1 MTGSAH
7 AAPAPGADRPAPTAA
22 APAPVAP
29 GRRAVID
36 LDAIRHNV
44 RTLAALAAPARTMV
58 AVKADAYGH
67 GALQVARAALESGAE
82 SLAVLDVAS
91 AVELRRAGIGARL
104 LAWLHGVDTDFRVA
118 VEEGIDLGVSA
129 LWELERIAA
138 AGRAT
143 GIRARVHLKA
153 DTGLSRNGAT
163 PELWPDLVRAAVA
176 ADAAGELT
184 LHALWSHLADASPED
199 DDAALARFHEAVRVA
214 EELGARPVEKHLAAS
229 SAGIRLPA
237 ARFDMVRFGIAVY
250 GISPF
255 DDRSGR
261 DLGLIPAMTL
271 EADVVSVKRVEAG
284 QGVSYGLDH
293 RTTGPSTLAL
303 VPLGYGDGIPRI
315 AGPHASVL
323 LGGRRFPIAGRIA
336 MDQLVL
342 DVGDLPVEVGD
353 TAVVLGPGDRG
364 EPTAEEWAGW
374 AETIGDEIVTRVG
387 PRVDRVHLH
396 ESADAASDPAV
407 DAAADAAAV
416 AAPTVLS
423 DERVPV
429 PTTDDMEE
437 LGRAFAREL
446 GAGDLVVLSGPL
458 GAGKTTFTRGLGD
471 GLGVRGP
478 VTSPTFVLARTHP
491 SLVDGPPLVHVD
503 AYRLAD
509 ARELDDLD
517 IDFARSVV
525 VVEWGD
531 GKLDG
536 VADEWWDLRI
546 SRPTG
551 AGDADPDAG
560 DDDAADPDAALEE
573 PRTVRVRR
581 LRARARA

>member
-1 MTGSAH
+1 MTDPASA
-7 AAPAPGADRPAPTAA
+7 AVAPAG
-22 APAPVAP
+22 PVAP

-44 RTLAALAAPARTMV
+44 RALAALAAPARTMV

-67 GALQVARAALESGAE
+67 GALQVARAALEAGAE

-91 AVELRRAGIGARL
+91 AVELRRAGVDARL

-176 ADAAGELT
+176 ADAGGELT

-214 EELGARPVEKHLAAS
+214 EELGARPAEKHLAAS

-237 ARFDMVRFGIAVY
+237 AHFDMVRFGIAVY

-284 QGVSYGLDH
+284 HGVSYGLDH
-293 RTTGPSTLAL
+293 RTDGPSTLAL
-303 VPLGYGDGIPRI
+303 VPVGYADGIPRI
-315 AGPHASVL
+315 AGPRASVL
-323 LGGRRFPIAGRIA
+323 LNGRRFPVAGRIA

-353 TAVVLGPGDRG
+353 TAVILGPGDRG
-364 EPTAEEWAGW
+364 EPTAEDWAGW

-387 PRVDRVHLH
+387 PRVVRIHLH
-396 ESADAASDPAV
+396 ERATADERAT
-407 DAAADAAAV
+407 AAADEI
-416 AAPTVLS
+416 LS
-423 DERVPV
+423 DELVPV
-429 PTTDDMEE
+429 PTPDDMEE

-458 GAGKTTFTRGLGD
+458 GAGKTTFTRGLGE

-525 VVEWGD
+525 VVEWGQ

-536 VADEWWDLRI
+536 IAEEWWDLAI
-546 SRPTG
+546 ARPTG
-551 AGDADPDAG
+551 AGDADVEDGADEP
-560 DDDAADPDAALEE
+560 DPDAAPEE
-573 PRTVRVRR
+573 PRTVRIRR
-581 LRARARA
+581 LRARPRA

>member
-1 MTGSAH
+1 MTDSAS
-7 AAPAPGADRPAPTAA
+7 APAPTS
-22 APAPVAP
+22 P

-67 GALQVARAALESGAE
+67 GALQVARAALEAGAE

-91 AVELRRAGIGARL
+91 AVELRRAGIDARL

-176 ADAAGELT
+176 AAAAGELT

-261 DLGLIPAMTL
+261 DLGLVPAMTL

-284 QGVSYGLDH
+284 HGVSYGLDH
-293 RTTGPSTLAL
+293 RTQGPSTLVL
-303 VPLGYGDGIPRI
+303 VPLGYADGIPRI
-315 AGPHASVL
+315 AGPRASVL
-323 LGGRRFPIAGRIA
+323 LNGRRFPVAGRIA

-353 TAVVLGPGDRG
+353 TAVILGPGDRG

-387 PRVDRVHLH
+387 ARVDRIHLH
-396 ESADAASDPAV
+396 ERADAAPAP
-407 DAAADAAAV
+407 ADEV
-416 AAPTVLS
+416 IS
-423 DERVPV
+423 DELVPV
-429 PTTDDMEE
+429 ATTDDMEE

-458 GAGKTTFTRGLGD
+458 GAGKTTFTRGLGE

-525 VVEWGD
+525 VVEWGQ

-536 VADEWWDLRI
+536 VADEWWDLAI
-546 SRPTG
+546 ARPTG
-551 AGDADPDAG
+551 AGDADPDAA
-560 DDDAADPDAALEE
+560 DDDADADPDAAPEE

-581 LRARARA
+581 LRARPRA

>member
-1 MTGSAH
+1 MTG
-7 AAPAPGADRPAPTAA
+7 PEPEMPT
-22 APAPVAP
+22 PAPVAP

-67 GALQVARAALESGAE
+67 GALPVARAALEAGAE

-91 AVELRRAGIGARL
+91 AVELRRAGVDARL
-104 LAWLHGVDTDFRVA
+104 LAWLHGVDTDFCVA
-118 VEEGIDLGVSA
+118 VEADIDLGVSA

-143 GIRARVHLKA
+143 GRRARVHLKA

-261 DLGLIPAMTL
+261 DLGLVPAMTL

-284 QGVSYGLDH
+284 HGVSYGLDH
-293 RTTGPSTLAL
+293 RTAGPSTLAL
-303 VPLGYGDGIPRI
+303 VPLGYADGIPRI
-315 AGPHASVL
+315 AGPRASVL
-323 LGGRRFPIAGRIA
+323 LNGRRFPVAGRIA

-353 TAVVLGPGDRG
+353 TAVILGPGDRG

-387 PRVDRVHLH
+387 PRVDRIHLH
-396 ESADAASDPAV
+396 ERADAAPAP
-407 DAAADAAAV
+407 ADEV
-416 AAPTVLS
+416 VS
-423 DERVPV
+423 DEVVSDELVPV
-429 PTTDDMEE
+429 ATTDDMEE

-458 GAGKTTFTRGLGD
+458 GAGKTTFTRGLGE

-517 IDFARSVV
+517 IAFARSVV
-525 VVEWGD
+525 VVEWGQ

-536 VADEWWDLRI
+536 VAEEWWDLAI
-546 SRPTG
+546 ARPTG
-551 AGDADPDAG
+551 AGDADPDAA
-560 DDDAADPDAALEE
+560 DDTDADAIPDPDAAPEE
-573 PRTVRVRR
+573 PRTVRIRR
-581 LRARARA
+581 LRARPRA

>member
-1 MTGSAH
+1 MTDPASA
-7 AAPAPGADRPAPTAA
+7 AVAPTG
-22 APAPVAP
+22 PVAP

-44 RTLAALAAPARTMV
+44 RALAALAAPARTMV

-67 GALQVARAALESGAE
+67 GALQVARAALEAGAE

-91 AVELRRAGIGARL
+91 AVELRRAGIDARL
-104 LAWLHGVDTDFRVA
+104 LAWLHGDDTDFRVA
-118 VEEGIDLGVSA
+118 VEEGVDLGVSA

-214 EELGARPVEKHLAAS
+214 EELGARPAEKHLAAS

-237 ARFDMVRFGIAVY
+237 AHFDMVRFGIAVY

-261 DLGLIPAMTL
+261 DLGLVPAMTL

-284 QGVSYGLDH
+284 HGVSYGLDH
-293 RTTGPSTLAL
+293 RTDGPSTLAL
-303 VPLGYGDGIPRI
+303 VPVGYADGIPRI
-315 AGPHASVL
+315 AGPRASVL
-323 LGGRRFPIAGRIA
+323 LNGRRFPVAGRIA

-353 TAVVLGPGDRG
+353 TAVILGPGDRG
-364 EPTAEEWAGW
+364 EPTAEDWADW

-396 ESADAASDPAV
+396 ERATGDERAAT
-407 DAAADAAAV
+407 
-416 AAPTVLS
+416 AAPVPADEVLS
-423 DERVPV
+423 DELVPV
-429 PTTDDMEE
+429 PTPDDMEE

-458 GAGKTTFTRGLGD
+458 GAGKTTFTRGLGE

-525 VVEWGD
+525 VVEWGQ

-536 VADEWWDLRI
+536 IAEEWWDLAI
-546 SRPTG
+546 ARPTG
-551 AGDADPDAG
+551 AGDADPDGRA
-560 DDDAADPDAALEE
+560 DDPDPDAAPEE

-581 LRARARA
+581 LRARPRA

>member
-1 MTGSAH
+1 M
-7 AAPAPGADRPAPTAA
+7 
-22 APAPVAP
+22 
-29 GRRAVID
+29 
-36 LDAIRHNV
+36 
-44 RTLAALAAPARTMV
+44 
-58 AVKADAYGH
+58 
-67 GALQVARAALESGAE
+67 
-82 SLAVLDVAS
+82 
-91 AVELRRAGIGARL
+91 
-104 LAWLHGVDTDFRVA
+104 
-118 VEEGIDLGVSA
+118 
-129 LWELERIAA
+129 
-138 AGRAT
+138 
-143 GIRARVHLKA
+143 HLKA

-199 DDAALARFHEAVRVA
+199 DDAALARFHDAVRVA

-255 DDRSGR
+255 DDRAGR

-284 QGVSYGLDH
+284 HGVSYGLDH
-293 RTTGPSTLAL
+293 RTAGPSTLVL
-303 VPLGYGDGIPRI
+303 VPLGYADGIPRI
-315 AGPHASVL
+315 AAPRASVL
-323 LGGRRFPIAGRIA
+323 LNGRRFPVAGRIA

-353 TAVVLGPGDRG
+353 TAVILGPGDRG

-396 ESADAASDPAV
+396 EHPEPEGP
-407 DAAADAAAV
+407 AAD
-416 AAPTVLS
+416 VLS
-423 DERVPV
+423 DELVPV
-429 PTTDDMEE
+429 ATTDGMEE
-437 LGRAFAREL
+437 LGRALAREL

-458 GAGKTTFTRGLGD
+458 GAGKTTFTRGLGA

-525 VVEWGD
+525 VVEWGE

-536 VADEWWDLRI
+536 VAEEWWDLRI
-546 SRPTG
+546 ARPTG
-551 AGDADPDAG
+551 AGDADPDAA
-560 DDDAADPDAALEE
+560 DRADADPAADADPDAA
-573 PRTVRVRR
+573 PRSAAPSASGGS
-581 LRARARA
+581 ARAPAPRLVQCSSRSTPPPARASPSSTPTAACSPSARRQTPCGTPRSSARCSTSASPRPASSAATSAPSSRAWAPAPSPASASASPRPACSRPASTCA

>member
-1 MTGSAH
+1 MTG
-7 AAPAPGADRPAPTAA
+7 PEPETPT
-22 APAPVAP
+22 PAPVAP

-67 GALQVARAALESGAE
+67 GALQVARAALEAGAE

-91 AVELRRAGIGARL
+91 AVELRRAGIDARL

-261 DLGLIPAMTL
+261 DLGLVPAMTL

-284 QGVSYGLDH
+284 HGVSYGLDH
-293 RTTGPSTLAL
+293 RTAGPSTLAL
-303 VPLGYGDGIPRI
+303 VPLGYADGIPRI
-315 AGPHASVL
+315 AGPRASVL
-323 LGGRRFPIAGRIA
+323 LNGRRFPVAGRIA

-387 PRVDRVHLH
+387 PRVDRIHLH
-396 ESADAASDPAV
+396 EHD
-407 DAAADAAAV
+407 DAAATPADE
-416 AAPTVLS
+416 VLS
-423 DERVPV
+423 DELVPV
-429 PTTDDMEE
+429 ATTDDMEE

-458 GAGKTTFTRGLGD
+458 GAGKTTFTRGLGE

-525 VVEWGD
+525 VVEWGQ

-536 VADEWWDLRI
+536 VAEEWWDLAI
-546 SRPTG
+546 ARPTG
-551 AGDADPDAG
+551 AGDADPAQEA
-560 DDDAADPDAALEE
+560 DAADPDAAPEE

-581 LRARARA
+581 LRARPRA

>member
-7 AAPAPGADRPAPTAA
+7 AAGPAAPVAVAAAAAGAPAA
-22 APAPVAP
+22 APQAP

-67 GALQVARAALESGAE
+67 GALPVARAALEAGAE

-91 AVELRRAGIGARL
+91 AVELRRAGITARL

-214 EELGARPVEKHLAAS
+214 EELGARPVERHLAAS

-255 DDRSGR
+255 DDRTGR

-315 AGPHASVL
+315 AGPRASVL
-323 LGGRRFPIAGRIA
+323 LNGRRFPVAGRIA

-353 TAVVLGPGDRG
+353 TAVILGPGDRG
-364 EPTAEEWAGW
+364 EPTAEEWADW

-387 PRVDRVHLH
+387 PRVDRIHLH
-396 ESADAASDPAV
+396 ERAAAAASAS
-407 DAAADAAAV
+407 AGE
-416 AAPTVLS
+416 VLS
-423 DERVPV
+423 DELVPV
-429 PTTDDMEE
+429 ATPDDMEE
-437 LGRAFAREL
+437 LGRAFAAEL

-458 GAGKTTFTRGLGD
+458 GAGKTTFTRGLGA

-536 VADEWWDLRI
+536 VAEEWWDLRI
-546 SRPTG
+546 ARPTG
-551 AGDADPDAG
+551 AGDAAASAE
-560 DDDAADPDAALEE
+560 DDADTDPDAAPEE

-581 LRARARA
+581 LRARPRA

>member
-1 MTGSAH
+1 MTDPASAS
-7 AAPAPGADRPAPTAA
+7 AAVAPAG
-22 APAPVAP
+22 PVAP
-29 GRRAVID
+29 GRRAVVD

-44 RTLAALAAPARTMV
+44 RALAALAAPARTMV

-67 GALQVARAALESGAE
+67 GALQVARAALEAGAE

-91 AVELRRAGIGARL
+91 AVELRRAGIDARL

-163 PELWPDLVRAAVA
+163 PELWPALVRAAVA

-214 EELGARPVEKHLAAS
+214 EELGARPAEKHLAAS

-237 ARFDMVRFGIAVY
+237 AHFDMVRFGIAVY

-284 QGVSYGLDH
+284 HGVSYGLDH
-293 RTTGPSTLAL
+293 RTDGPSTLAL
-303 VPLGYGDGIPRI
+303 VPVGYADGIPRI
-315 AGPHASVL
+315 AGPRASVL
-323 LGGRRFPIAGRIA
+323 LNGRRFPVAGRIA

-353 TAVVLGPGDRG
+353 TAVILGPGDRG

-387 PRVDRVHLH
+387 PRVDRIHLH
-396 ESADAASDPAV
+396 ERATADERAT
-407 DAAADAAAV
+407 AAADE
-416 AAPTVLS
+416 VLS
-423 DERVPV
+423 DELVPV
-429 PTTDDMEE
+429 PTPDDMEE

-458 GAGKTTFTRGLGD
+458 GAGKTTFTRGLGE

-525 VVEWGD
+525 VVEWGQ

-536 VADEWWDLRI
+536 IAEEWWDLAI
-546 SRPTG
+546 ARPTG
-551 AGDADPDAG
+551 AGDADPD
-560 DDDAADPDAALEE
+560 DDGADDLDPDAAPEE

-581 LRARARA
+581 LRARPRA

>member
-1 MTGSAH
+1 MSEPASAPV
-7 AAPAPGADRPAPTAA
+7 PAG
-22 APAPVAP
+22 PVAP
-29 GRRAVID
+29 GRRAVVD

-67 GALQVARAALESGAE
+67 GALQVARAALEAGSE

-91 AVELRRAGIGARL
+91 AVELRRAGITARL

-118 VEEGIDLGVSA
+118 VEHGIDLGVSA

-163 PELWPDLVRAAVA
+163 PEAWPDLVRAAVA

-214 EELGARPVEKHLAAS
+214 EGLGARPVEKHLAAS

-261 DLGLIPAMTL
+261 DLGLVPAMTL

-284 QGVSYGLDH
+284 HGVSYGLDH
-293 RTTGPSTLAL
+293 RTSGPSTLVL
-303 VPLGYGDGIPRI
+303 VPLGYADGIPRI
-315 AGPHASVL
+315 AAPHASVL
-323 LGGRRFPIAGRIA
+323 LNGRRFPIAGRIA

-353 TAVVLGPGDRG
+353 TAVVLGPGDQG

-396 ESADAASDPAV
+396 ERADAADG
-407 DAAADAAAV
+407 ADADGPADE
-416 AAPTVLS
+416 VLS
-423 DERVPV
+423 DELVPV
-429 PTTDDMEE
+429 ATTDDMEE
-437 LGRAFAREL
+437 LGRAVAREL

-525 VVEWGD
+525 VVEWGE

-536 VADEWWDLRI
+536 VAEEWWDLRI
-546 SRPTG
+546 ARPTG
-551 AGDADPDAG
+551 AGGADPAADDDADPDA
-560 DDDAADPDAALEE
+560 APEE
-573 PRTVRVRR
+573 PRTVRIRR
-581 LRARARA
+581 LRARPRA

>member
-1 MTGSAH
+1 MTGPAH
-7 AAPAPGADRPAPTAA
+7 AAGPAASAPVGSAAA

-29 GRRAVID
+29 GRRAVVD

-44 RTLAALAAPARTMV
+44 RVLAALAAPARTMV

-67 GALQVARAALESGAE
+67 GALQVARAALEAGAE

-91 AVELRRAGIGARL
+91 AVELRRAGIDARL
-104 LAWLHGVDTDFRVA
+104 LAWLHGVDTDFRTA

-129 LWELERIAA
+129 PWELERIAA

-163 PELWPDLVRAAVA
+163 PGMWPDLVRAAVA

-214 EELGARPVEKHLAAS
+214 EELGARPAEKHLAAS

-237 ARFDMVRFGIAVY
+237 AHFDMVRFGIAVY

-284 QGVSYGLDH
+284 HGVSYGLDH
-293 RTTGPSTLAL
+293 RTAGPSTLAL
-303 VPLGYGDGIPRI
+303 VPLGYADGIPRI
-315 AGPHASVL
+315 AGPRASVL
-323 LGGRRFPIAGRIA
+323 LNGRRFPVAGRIA

-353 TAVVLGPGDRG
+353 TAVILGPGDRG

-387 PRVDRVHLH
+387 PRVDRIHLH
-396 ESADAASDPAV
+396 ERATADE
-407 DAAADAAAV
+407 AV
-416 AAPTVLS
+416 AADEVLS
-423 DERVPV
+423 DELVPV
-429 PTTDDMEE
+429 ATTDDMEE

-458 GAGKTTFTRGLGD
+458 GAGKTTFTRGLGE

-525 VVEWGD
+525 VVEWGQ

-536 VADEWWDLRI
+536 VADAWWDLAI
-546 SRPTG
+546 ARPTG
-551 AGDADPDAG
+551 AGDADPLPG
-560 DDDAADPDAALEE
+560 DEDAAPEE
-573 PRTVRVRR
+573 PRAVRVRR
-581 LRARARA
+581 LRARPRA

>member
-1 MTGSAH
+1 MTGP
-7 AAPAPGADRPAPTAA
+7 APAASVG
-22 APAPVAP
+22 PVAP
-29 GRRAVID
+29 GRRAVVD

-44 RTLAALAAPARTMV
+44 RVLAALAAPARTMV

-67 GALQVARAALESGAE
+67 GALQVARAALEAGAE

-91 AVELRRAGIGARL
+91 AVELRRAGIDARL

-261 DLGLIPAMTL
+261 ELGLVPAMTL

-293 RTTGPSTLAL
+293 RTAGPTTLAL
-303 VPLGYGDGIPRI
+303 VPLGYADGIPRI
-315 AGPHASVL
+315 AGPRASVL
-323 LGGRRFPIAGRIA
+323 LGGRRLPIAGRVA

-364 EPTAEEWAGW
+364 EPTAEEWADW

-396 ESADAASDPAV
+396 ERAD
-407 DAAADAAAV
+407 DADEVLADE
-416 AAPTVLS
+416 L
-423 DERVPV
+423 VPI
-429 PTTDDMEE
+429 PTTDAMEE
-437 LGRAFAREL
+437 LGRALAREL

-458 GAGKTTFTRGLGD
+458 GAGKTTLTRGLGA

-525 VVEWGD
+525 VVEWGQ

-536 VADEWWDLRI
+536 VAEEWWDLEI
-546 SRPTG
+546 ARPTG
-551 AGDADPDAG
+551 AGDADPADADPAAG
-560 DDDAADPDAALEE
+560 DDADPDAAPEE

-581 LRARARA
+581 FRARPRA

>member
-1 MTGSAH
+1 MTDTAS
-7 AAPAPGADRPAPTAA
+7 APAPT
-22 APAPVAP
+22 AP

-67 GALQVARAALESGAE
+67 GALEVARAALEAGAE

-91 AVELRRAGIGARL
+91 AVELRRAGIDARL

-261 DLGLIPAMTL
+261 DLGLVPAMTL
-271 EADVVSVKRVEAG
+271 EADVVSVKRVGAG
-284 QGVSYGLDH
+284 HGVSYGLDH
-293 RTTGPSTLAL
+293 RTSGPSTLVL
-303 VPLGYGDGIPRI
+303 VPLGYADGIPRI
-315 AGPHASVL
+315 AAPRASVL
-323 LGGRRFPIAGRIA
+323 LNGRRFPVAGRIA

-387 PRVDRVHLH
+387 PRVDRIHLH
-396 ESADAASDPAV
+396 ERAEAAAAA
-407 DAAADAAAV
+407 AAADEVV
-416 AAPTVLS
+416 A
-423 DERVPV
+423 DELVPV
-429 PTTDDMEE
+429 ATTDDMEE

-458 GAGKTTFTRGLGD
+458 GAGKTTFTRGLGE

-525 VVEWGD
+525 VVEWGQ

-536 VADEWWDLRI
+536 VADEWWDLAI
-546 SRPTG
+546 ARPTG
-551 AGDADPDAG
+551 AGDADPDAT
-560 DDDAADPDAALEE
+560 DDADADPDAAPEE
-573 PRTVRVRR
+573 PRTVRLRR
-581 LRARARA
+581 LRARPRA

>member
-1 MTGSAH
+1 MTGPAH
-7 AAPAPGADRPAPTAA
+7 AADATAPAPTAPA
-22 APAPVAP
+22 PTAPAPQAP

-91 AVELRRAGIGARL
+91 AVELRRAGITARL

-143 GIRARVHLKA
+143 GMRARVHLKA

-163 PELWPDLVRAAVA
+163 PEMWPDLVRAAVA

-261 DLGLIPAMTL
+261 DLGLVPAMTL

-315 AGPHASVL
+315 AGPRASVL
-323 LGGRRFPIAGRIA
+323 LNGRRFPVAGRIA

-353 TAVVLGPGDRG
+353 TAVILGTGDRG

-396 ESADAASDPAV
+396 ERDAG
-407 DAAADAAAV
+407 
-416 AAPTVLS
+416 AAPAAETVS
-423 DERVPV
+423 DELVPV
-429 PTTDDMEE
+429 PTPDAMEE

-458 GAGKTTFTRGLGD
+458 GAGKTTFTRGLGA

-517 IDFARSVV
+517 VDFARSVV
-525 VVEWGD
+525 VVEWGE

-536 VADEWWDLRI
+536 VAEEWWDLRI
-546 SRPTG
+546 ARPTG
-551 AGDADPDAG
+551 AGDRDPDSADA
-560 DDDAADPDAALEE
+560 DDADAADAADPDEAAEE

-581 LRARARA
+581 LRARPRA

>member
-1 MTGSAH
+1 MSDAV
-7 AAPAPGADRPAPTAA
+7 PAPVPDG
-22 APAPVAP
+22 PVAP

-67 GALQVARAALESGAE
+67 GALQVARAALEAGAE

-91 AVELRRAGIGARL
+91 AVELRRAGIDARL

-118 VEEGIDLGVSA
+118 VEDGIDLGVSA

-261 DLGLIPAMTL
+261 DLGLVPAMTL

-284 QGVSYGLDH
+284 HGVSYGLDH

-303 VPLGYGDGIPRI
+303 VPLGYADGIPRI
-315 AGPHASVL
+315 AAPHASVL
-323 LGGRRFPIAGRIA
+323 LNGRRFPIAGRIA

-353 TAVVLGPGDRG
+353 TAVILGPGDRG

-396 ESADAASDPAV
+396 ERDDATEAPADE
-407 DAAADAAAV
+407 
-416 AAPTVLS
+416 VLS
-423 DERVPV
+423 DELVPV
-429 PTTDDMEE
+429 ATTDDMEE
-437 LGRAFAREL
+437 LGRAVAREL

-517 IDFARSVV
+517 IDYARSVV
-525 VVEWGD
+525 VVEWGE

-536 VADEWWDLRI
+536 VAEEWWDLRI
-546 SRPTG
+546 ARPTG
-551 AGDADPDAG
+551 AGDTHADPAADA
-560 DDDAADPDAALEE
+560 DADPDAASEE
-573 PRTVRVRR
+573 PRTVRIRR
-581 LRARARA
+581 LRARPRA

>member
-1 MTGSAH
+1 VTGPASAV
-7 AAPAPGADRPAPTAA
+7 PGG
-22 APAPVAP
+22 PVAP
-29 GRRAVID
+29 GRRAVVD

-44 RTLAALAAPARTMV
+44 RLLAALAAPARTMV

-67 GALQVARAALESGAE
+67 GALQVARAALEAGAE

-91 AVELRRAGIGARL
+91 AVELRRAGIDARL

-163 PELWPDLVRAAVA
+163 PELWPGLVRAAVA

-199 DDAALARFHEAVRVA
+199 DAAALARFHEAVRVA
-214 EELGARPVEKHLAAS
+214 EELGARPAEKHLAAS

-261 DLGLIPAMTL
+261 ELGLVPAMTL

-293 RTTGPSTLAL
+293 RTAGPTTLAL
-303 VPLGYGDGIPRI
+303 VPVGYADGIPRI
-315 AGPHASVL
+315 AGPRASVL

-353 TAVVLGPGDRG
+353 TAVIFGPGDRG

-396 ESADAASDPAV
+396 ERAAGATDAALPDE
-407 DAAADAAAV
+407 
-416 AAPTVLS
+416 VLS
-423 DERVPV
+423 DELVPV
-429 PTTDDMEE
+429 ASTDAMEE
-437 LGRAFAREL
+437 LGRVLAREL

-458 GAGKTTFTRGLGD
+458 GAGKTTFTRGLGE

-525 VVEWGD
+525 VVEWGQ

-536 VADEWWDLRI
+536 VAEEWWDLEI
-546 SRPTG
+546 ARPTG
-551 AGDADPDAG
+551 AGEPDPAADDTGADAE
-560 DDDAADPDAALEE
+560 ADPDAAPEE

-581 LRARARA
+581 LRARPRA

>member
-7 AAPAPGADRPAPTAA
+7 AAGPSAA
-22 APAPVAP
+22 APEAPAAGPQAP

-67 GALQVARAALESGAE
+67 GALPVARAALEAGAE

-91 AVELRRAGIGARL
+91 AVELRRAGITARL

-163 PELWPDLVRAAVA
+163 PEAWPDLVRAAVA

-255 DDRSGR
+255 DDRTGR

-271 EADVVSVKRVEAG
+271 EADVVSVKRVESG
-284 QGVSYGLDH
+284 HGVSYGLDH
-293 RTTGPSTLAL
+293 RTAGPSTLAL
-303 VPLGYGDGIPRI
+303 VPLGYADGIPRI
-315 AGPHASVL
+315 AGPRASVL
-323 LGGRRFPIAGRIA
+323 LNGRRIPVAGRIA

-353 TAVVLGPGDRG
+353 TAVILGPGDRG
-364 EPTAEEWAGW
+364 EPTAEEWADW

-387 PRVDRVHLH
+387 PRVDRIHLH
-396 ESADAASDPAV
+396 ERADASASAS
-407 DAAADAAAV
+407 AAG
-416 AAPTVLS
+416 VLS
-423 DERVPV
+423 DELVPV
-429 PTTDDMEE
+429 ATPDDMEE
-437 LGRAFAREL
+437 LGRAFAGEL
-446 GAGDLVVLSGPL
+446 GAGDLVVLTGPL
-458 GAGKTTFTRGLGD
+458 GAGKTTFTRGLGA

-536 VADEWWDLRI
+536 VAEEWWDLRI
-546 SRPTG
+546 ARPTG
-551 AGDADPDAG
+551 AGDAHADGDA
-560 DDDAADPDAALEE
+560 DDADDTSADPDDAPEE

-581 LRARARA
+581 LRARPRA

>member
-1 MTGSAH
+1 MTDPASA
-7 AAPAPGADRPAPTAA
+7 AVAPAG
-22 APAPVAP
+22 PVAP

-44 RTLAALAAPARTMV
+44 RALAALAAPARTMV

-67 GALQVARAALESGAE
+67 GALQVARAALEAGAE

-91 AVELRRAGIGARL
+91 AVELRRAGVDARL

-214 EELGARPVEKHLAAS
+214 EELGARPAEKHLAAS

-237 ARFDMVRFGIAVY
+237 AHFDMVRFGIAVY

-284 QGVSYGLDH
+284 HGVSYGLDH
-293 RTTGPSTLAL
+293 RTDGPSTLAL
-303 VPLGYGDGIPRI
+303 VPVGYADGIPRI
-315 AGPHASVL
+315 AGPRASVL
-323 LGGRRFPIAGRIA
+323 LNGRRFPVAGRIA

-353 TAVVLGPGDRG
+353 TAVILGPGDRG
-364 EPTAEEWAGW
+364 EPTAEDWAGW

-387 PRVDRVHLH
+387 PRVDRIHLH
-396 ESADAASDPAV
+396 ER
-407 DAAADAAAV
+407 
-416 AAPTVLS
+416 AAPAPADEILS
-423 DERVPV
+423 DELVPV
-429 PTTDDMEE
+429 PTPDDMEE

-458 GAGKTTFTRGLGD
+458 GAGKTTFTRGLGE

-525 VVEWGD
+525 VVEWGQ

-536 VADEWWDLRI
+536 IAEEWWDLAI
-546 SRPTG
+546 ARPTG
-551 AGDADPDAG
+551 AGDADVEDGADEP
-560 DDDAADPDAALEE
+560 DPDAAPEE

-581 LRARARA
+581 LRARPRA

>member
-1 MTGSAH
+1 MSDT
-7 AAPAPGADRPAPTAA
+7 APAPAG
-22 APAPVAP
+22 PVAP

-67 GALQVARAALESGAE
+67 GALQVARAALEAGAE

-91 AVELRRAGIGARL
+91 AVELRRAGITARL
-104 LAWLHGVDTDFRVA
+104 LAWLHGVDTDFRIA

-129 LWELERIAA
+129 LWELERITA

-163 PELWPDLVRAAVA
+163 PEAWPDLVRAAVA

-199 DDAALARFHEAVRVA
+199 DEAALARFHEALRVA

-255 DDRSGR
+255 DDRTGR

-271 EADVVSVKRVEAG
+271 EADVVSVKRVAAG

-303 VPLGYGDGIPRI
+303 VPLGYADGIPRI
-315 AGPHASVL
+315 AAPHASVL
-323 LGGRRFPIAGRIA
+323 LNGRRFPVAGRIA

-396 ESADAASDPAV
+396 ELADAAE
-407 DAAADAAAV
+407 
-416 AAPTVLS
+416 APGDEVLS
-423 DERVPV
+423 DEVVPV
-429 PTTDDMEE
+429 ATTDDMEE
-437 LGRAFAREL
+437 LGRAVAREL
-446 GAGDLVVLSGPL
+446 GAGDLLVLSGPL
-458 GAGKTTFTRGLGD
+458 GAGKTTFTRGLGA

-525 VVEWGD
+525 VVEWGE

-536 VADEWWDLRI
+536 VAEEWWDLRI
-546 SRPTG
+546 ARPTG
-551 AGDADPDAG
+551 AGDADPESG
-560 DDDAADPDAALEE
+560 DPADDADADPDAAPEE
-573 PRTVRVRR
+573 PRTVRIRR
-581 LRARARA
+581 LRARSRA

>member
-1 MTGSAH
+1 MTEPAS
-7 AAPAPGADRPAPTAA
+7 APASAG
-22 APAPVAP
+22 PVAP

-91 AVELRRAGIGARL
+91 AVELRRAGIDARL

-118 VEEGIDLGVSA
+118 VEEEIDLGVSA
-129 LWELERIAA
+129 LWELKRIAA

-176 ADAAGELT
+176 ADSAGELT

-199 DDAALARFHEAVRVA
+199 DDAALARFREAVRVA

-284 QGVSYGLDH
+284 HGVSYGLDH
-293 RTTGPSTLAL
+293 RTAGPSTLVL
-303 VPLGYGDGIPRI
+303 VPLGYADGIPRI
-315 AGPHASVL
+315 AAPRASVL
-323 LGGRRFPIAGRIA
+323 LNGRRFPVAGRIA

-353 TAVVLGPGDRG
+353 TAVILGPGDRG

-396 ESADAASDPAV
+396 ERADADDP
-407 DAAADAAAV
+407 DGGGAAANGATAE
-416 AAPTVLS
+416 VLS
-423 DERVPV
+423 DELVPV
-429 PTTDDMEE
+429 ATTDDMEE
-437 LGRAFAREL
+437 LGRAVAREL

-458 GAGKTTFTRGLGD
+458 GAGKTTFTRGLGA

-525 VVEWGD
+525 VVEWGE

-536 VADEWWDLRI
+536 VAEEWWELAI
-546 SRPTG
+546 ARPTG
-551 AGDADPDAG
+551 AGDADPDAADG
-560 DDDAADPDAALEE
+560 GHDGAHDASDPDAAPEE
-573 PRTVRVRR
+573 PRTVRIRR
-581 LRARARA
+581 LRARPRA

>member
-1 MTGSAH
+1 M
-7 AAPAPGADRPAPTAA
+7 
-22 APAPVAP
+22 V
-29 GRRAVID
+29 D

-91 AVELRRAGIGARL
+91 AVELRRAGITARL

-163 PELWPDLVRAAVA
+163 PEMWPDLVRAAVA

-315 AGPHASVL
+315 AGPRASVL
-323 LGGRRFPIAGRIA
+323 LNGRRFPVAGRIA

-353 TAVVLGPGDRG
+353 TAVILGTGDRG

-396 ESADAASDPAV
+396 ERDAGAAAGTEDADAPA
-407 DAAADAAAV
+407 AE
-416 AAPTVLS
+416 TVS
-423 DERVPV
+423 DELVPV
-429 PTTDDMEE
+429 PTPDAMEE

-458 GAGKTTFTRGLGD
+458 GAGKTTFTRGLGA

-517 IDFARSVV
+517 VDFARSVV
-525 VVEWGD
+525 VVEWGE

-536 VADEWWDLRI
+536 VAEEWWDLRI
-546 SRPTG
+546 ARPTG
-551 AGDADPDAG
+551 AGDRDPDSADA
-560 DDDAADPDAALEE
+560 DDADAADPDEAPEE

-581 LRARARA
+581 LRARPRA

>member
-1 MTGSAH
+1 MTEH
-7 AAPAPGADRPAPTAA
+7 ASAPA
-22 APAPVAP
+22 APVAP
-29 GRRAVID
+29 GRRAVVD

-67 GALQVARAALESGAE
+67 GALQVARAALEAGAE

-91 AVELRRAGIGARL
+91 AVELRRAGITARL

-199 DDAALARFHEAVRVA
+199 DDAALARFHDAVRVA

-284 QGVSYGLDH
+284 HGVSYGLDH
-293 RTTGPSTLAL
+293 RTAGPSTLVL
-303 VPLGYGDGIPRI
+303 VPLGYADGIPRI
-315 AGPHASVL
+315 AAPRASVL
-323 LGGRRFPIAGRIA
+323 LNGRRFPVAGRIA

-353 TAVVLGPGDRG
+353 TAVILGPGDRG

-396 ESADAASDPAV
+396 EHPEPEGP
-407 DAAADAAAV
+407 AAD
-416 AAPTVLS
+416 VLS
-423 DERVPV
+423 DELVPV
-429 PTTDDMEE
+429 ATTDGMEE
-437 LGRAFAREL
+437 LGRALAREL

-458 GAGKTTFTRGLGD
+458 GAGKTTFTRGLGA

-525 VVEWGD
+525 VVEWGE

-536 VADEWWDLRI
+536 VAEEWWDLRI
-546 SRPTG
+546 ARPTG
-551 AGDADPDAG
+551 AGDADPDAA
-560 DDDAADPDAALEE
+560 DRADADPAADADPDAAPEE
-573 PRTVRVRR
+573 RRTVRIRR
-581 LRARARA
+581 LRARPRA

>member
-1 MTGSAH
+1 
-7 AAPAPGADRPAPTAA
+7 
-22 APAPVAP
+22 
-29 GRRAVID
+29 
-36 LDAIRHNV
+36 
-44 RTLAALAAPARTMV
+44 
-58 AVKADAYGH
+58 
-67 GALQVARAALESGAE
+67 
-82 SLAVLDVAS
+82 
-91 AVELRRAGIGARL
+91 
-104 LAWLHGVDTDFRVA
+104 
-118 VEEGIDLGVSA
+118 
-129 LWELERIAA
+129 
-138 AGRAT
+138 
-143 GIRARVHLKA
+143 
-153 DTGLSRNGAT
+153 
-163 PELWPDLVRAAVA
+163 
-176 ADAAGELT
+176 DAAGELT

-255 DDRSGR
+255 DYRSGR

-284 QGVSYGLDH
+284 HGVSYGLDH
-293 RTTGPSTLAL
+293 RTAGPSTLAL
-303 VPLGYGDGIPRI
+303 VPLGYADGIPRI
-315 AGPHASVL
+315 AAPLASVL
-323 LGGRRFPIAGRIA
+323 LNGRRFPIAGRIA

-353 TAVVLGPGDRG
+353 TAVILGPGDRG

-396 ESADAASDPAV
+396 ERPDAEDVDAE
-407 DAAADAAAV
+407 DAAAE
-416 AAPTVLS
+416 VLS
-423 DERVPV
+423 DELVPV
-429 PTTDDMEE
+429 ASTDDMEE
-437 LGRAFAREL
+437 LGRALAREL

-458 GAGKTTFTRGLGD
+458 GAGKTTLTRGLGA

-536 VADEWWDLRI
+536 IAEEWWDLRI
-546 SRPTG
+546 ARPTG
-551 AGDADPDAG
+551 AGV
-560 DDDAADPDAALEE
+560 ADPDAAGH
-573 PRTVRVRR
+573 
-581 LRARARA
+581 AAADADA

>member
-1 MTGSAH
+1 MSDAV
-7 AAPAPGADRPAPTAA
+7 PAPLS
-22 APAPVAP
+22 P

-67 GALQVARAALESGAE
+67 GALQVARAALEAGAE

-91 AVELRRAGIGARL
+91 AVELRRAGIDARL

-229 SAGIRLPA
+229 SAGIRLPD

-271 EADVVSVKRVEAG
+271 EADVVSVKRVRAG
-284 QGVSYGLDH
+284 HGVSYGLDH
-293 RTTGPSTLAL
+293 RTAGPSTLAL
-303 VPLGYGDGIPRI
+303 VPLGYADGIPRI
-315 AGPHASVL
+315 AAPHASVL
-323 LGGRRFPIAGRIA
+323 LNGRRFRVAGRIA

-342 DVGDLPVEVGD
+342 DVGDMPVEVGD
-353 TAVVLGPGDRG
+353 TAVILGPGDRG

-396 ESADAASDPAV
+396 ERDDASEAPAEE
-407 DAAADAAAV
+407 
-416 AAPTVLS
+416 VLS
-423 DERVPV
+423 DELVPV
-429 PTTDDMEE
+429 ATTDDMEE
-437 LGRAFAREL
+437 LGRAVAREL

-525 VVEWGD
+525 VVEWGE

-536 VADEWWDLRI
+536 VAEEWWDLRI
-546 SRPTG
+546 ARPTG
-551 AGDADPDAG
+551 AGDGDPAASDDADP
-560 DDDAADPDAALEE
+560 DPDAAPEE
-573 PRTVRVRR
+573 PRTVRIRR
-581 LRARARA
+581 LRARPRA

>member
-7 AAPAPGADRPAPTAA
+7 AAAAASAA
-22 APAPVAP
+22 APLSPAAPQAP
-29 GRRAVID
+29 GRRAVVD

-67 GALQVARAALESGAE
+67 GALQVARAALEAGAE

-91 AVELRRAGIGARL
+91 AVELRRAGIAARL
-104 LAWLHGVDTDFRVA
+104 LAWLHGVDSDFRVA

-163 PELWPDLVRAAVA
+163 PEAWPDLVRAAVA

-293 RTTGPSTLAL
+293 RTASPSTLAL
-303 VPLGYGDGIPRI
+303 VPLGYADGIPRI
-315 AGPHASVL
+315 AGPRASVL
-323 LGGRRFPIAGRIA
+323 LNGRRFPIAGRIA

-353 TAVVLGPGDRG
+353 TAVILGTGDRG

-396 ESADAASDPAV
+396 ARDASAETGAASADE
-407 DAAADAAAV
+407 
-416 AAPTVLS
+416 VLS
-423 DERVPV
+423 DELVPV
-429 PTTDDMEE
+429 PTPDAMEE
-437 LGRAFAREL
+437 LGRAFAGEL

-458 GAGKTTFTRGLGD
+458 GAGKTTFTRGLGA

-525 VVEWGD
+525 VVEWGE

-536 VADEWWDLRI
+536 VAEEWWDLRI
-546 SRPTG
+546 ARPTG
-551 AGDADPDAG
+551 AGDVHA
-560 DDDAADPDAALEE
+560 DDAADDGEEPADPDDAPEE

-581 LRARARA
+581 LRARPRA

>member
-1 MTGSAH
+1 MTGPAH
-7 AAPAPGADRPAPTAA
+7 AAPE
-22 APAPVAP
+22 PVAP
-29 GRRAVID
+29 GRRAVVD

-67 GALQVARAALESGAE
+67 GALQVARAALEAGAE

-91 AVELRRAGIGARL
+91 AVELRRAGIAARL
-104 LAWLHGVDTDFRVA
+104 LAWLHGVDTDFRTA

-163 PELWPDLVRAAVA
+163 PEMWPDLVRAAVA
-176 ADAAGELT
+176 AAAAGELT

-261 DLGLIPAMTL
+261 DLGLVPAMTL
-271 EADVVSVKRVEAG
+271 EADVVSVKRVAAG
-284 QGVSYGLDH
+284 HGVSYGLDH
-293 RTTGPSTLAL
+293 RTAGPSTLAL
-303 VPLGYGDGIPRI
+303 VPLGYADGIPRI
-315 AGPHASVL
+315 AGPRASVL
-323 LGGRRFPIAGRIA
+323 LNGRRFPVAGRIA

-353 TAVVLGPGDRG
+353 TAVILGPGDRG

-387 PRVDRVHLH
+387 PRVDRIHLH
-396 ESADAASDPAV
+396 EHAIADEAAAAEA
-407 DAAADAAAV
+407 AAADE
-416 AAPTVLS
+416 VLS
-423 DERVPV
+423 DELVPV
-429 PTTDDMEE
+429 ATTDDMEA

-525 VVEWGD
+525 VVEWGQ

-536 VADEWWDLRI
+536 VADEWWDLAI
-546 SRPTG
+546 ARPTG
-551 AGDADPDAG
+551 AGDADPEPG
-560 DDDAADPDAALEE
+560 DEADDPADPDAAPEE
-573 PRTVRVRR
+573 PRAVRVRR
-581 LRARARA
+581 LRARPRA

>member
-1 MTGSAH
+1 MTGPAH
-7 AAPAPGADRPAPTAA
+7 AADPAASAPVRPAAA
-22 APAPVAP
+22 APQPVAP
-29 GRRAVID
+29 GRRAVVD

-67 GALQVARAALESGAE
+67 GALQVARAALEAGAE

-91 AVELRRAGIGARL
+91 AVELRRAGIDARL
-104 LAWLHGVDTDFRVA
+104 LAWLHGVDTDFRTA

-129 LWELERIAA
+129 PWELERIAA

-163 PELWPDLVRAAVA
+163 PEMWPDLVRAAVA

-214 EELGARPVEKHLAAS
+214 EELGARPAEKHLAAS

-237 ARFDMVRFGIAVY
+237 AHFDMVRFGIAVY

-261 DLGLIPAMTL
+261 DLGLVPAMTL

-284 QGVSYGLDH
+284 HGVSYGLDH
-293 RTTGPSTLAL
+293 RTAGPSTLAL
-303 VPLGYGDGIPRI
+303 VPLGYADGIPRI
-315 AGPHASVL
+315 AGPRASVL
-323 LGGRRFPIAGRIA
+323 LNGRRFPVAGRIA

-353 TAVVLGPGDRG
+353 TAVILGPGDRG
-364 EPTAEEWAGW
+364 EPTAEEWSSW

-387 PRVDRVHLH
+387 PRVDRIHLH
-396 ESADAASDPAV
+396 ERATADE
-407 DAAADAAAV
+407 AADDDEALDDE
-416 AAPTVLS
+416 VLS
-423 DERVPV
+423 DELVPV
-429 PTTDDMEE
+429 ATPDDMEE

-458 GAGKTTFTRGLGD
+458 GAGKTTFTRGLGE

-491 SLVDGPPLVHVD
+491 SLVDVHERRAVD

-525 VVEWGD
+525 VVEWGQ

-536 VADEWWDLRI
+536 VADEWWDLAI
-546 SRPTG
+546 ARPTG
-551 AGDADPDAG
+551 AGDADPQPG
-560 DDDAADPDAALEE
+560 DDAAADPDAAPEE
-573 PRTVRVRR
+573 PRAVRVRR
-581 LRARARA
+581 LRARPRA

>member
-1 MTGSAH
+1 MSDAV
-7 AAPAPGADRPAPTAA
+7 PAPVPAG
-22 APAPVAP
+22 PVAP

-44 RTLAALAAPARTMV
+44 RTLAALAAPARTMI

-67 GALQVARAALESGAE
+67 GALQVARAALEAGAE

-91 AVELRRAGIGARL
+91 AVELRRAGIDARL

-118 VEEGIDLGVSA
+118 VEHGIDLGVSA

-143 GIRARVHLKA
+143 GMRARVHLKA

-163 PELWPDLVRAAVA
+163 PEAWPDLVRAAVA

-199 DDAALARFHEAVRVA
+199 DDAALARFREAVRVA

-261 DLGLIPAMTL
+261 DLGLVPAMTL
-271 EADVVSVKRVEAG
+271 EADVVSVKRVPAG
-284 QGVSYGLDH
+284 HGVSYGLDH
-293 RTTGPSTLAL
+293 RTAGPSTLVL
-303 VPLGYGDGIPRI
+303 VPLGYADGIPRI
-315 AGPHASVL
+315 AAPHASVL
-323 LGGRRFPIAGRIA
+323 LNGRRFPIAGRIA

-353 TAVVLGPGDRG
+353 TAVILGPGHRG

-396 ESADAASDPAV
+396 ER
-407 DAAADAAAV
+407 AAADAEAPAAEL
-416 AAPTVLS
+416 LS
-423 DERVPV
+423 DVLVPV
-429 PTTDDMEE
+429 ATTDDMEE
-437 LGRAFAREL
+437 VGRAVAREL

-525 VVEWGD
+525 VVEWGE

-536 VADEWWDLRI
+536 VAEEWWDLRI
-546 SRPTG
+546 ARPTG
-551 AGDADPDAG
+551 AGDAD
-560 DDDAADPDAALEE
+560 ADPDAAPEE
-573 PRTVRVRR
+573 PRTVRIRR
-581 LRARARA
+581 LRARPRA